1 MRKHTSKLNTE
12 VSGGRKQ
19 RSCYIN
25 CWRTKSIAN
34 RCSINNCWA
43 EFKKTANRLACCS
56 WLDEA
61 WISLFLCFSF
71 CFSWCLLFFFFFF
84 FLFLDLLSSLPLSVF
99 FPVSL
104 PFTYQY
110 SDHYVGS
117 SVSLPN
123 LLMFCIK
130 WVETGKSWAEGVR
143 MDAPA
148 LPERLAYLLVQRGKG
163 SNPG

>member
-1 MRKHTSKLNTE
+1 MRKRISKLNTG

-43 EFKKTANRLACCS
+43 ELKKTVNRLAFCS
-56 WLDEA
+56 WLGKG
-61 WISLFLCFSF
+61 WISLSASPFVSPRASF
-71 CFSWCLLFFFFFF
+71 FV
-84 FLFLDLLSSLPLSVF
+84 FLFLDLLSSLPWSF
-99 FPVSL
+99 SFPVSL
-104 PFTYQY
+104 PFTSQY

-130 WVETGKSWAEGVR
+130 WVEQES
-143 MDAPA
+143 
-148 LPERLAYLLVQRGKG
+148 PEQKG
-163 SNPG
+163 SGWMLQLCQSN

>member
-1 MRKHTSKLNTE
+1 MRKRISKLNTG

-19 RSCYIN
+19 RSCYVN

-43 EFKKTANRLACCS
+43 ELKKTVNRLAFCS
-56 WLDEA
+56 WLGEG

-71 CFSWCLLFFFFFF
+71 CFSSCLLFFF
-84 FLFLDLLSSLPLSVF
+84 FLFLDLLSSLPLSF
-99 FPVSL
+99 SLPVSL
-104 PFTYQY
+104 PFTSQY
-110 SDHYVGS
+110 SDGYVGS

-148 LPERLAYLLVQRGKG
+148 LPEQLA
-163 SNPG
+163 